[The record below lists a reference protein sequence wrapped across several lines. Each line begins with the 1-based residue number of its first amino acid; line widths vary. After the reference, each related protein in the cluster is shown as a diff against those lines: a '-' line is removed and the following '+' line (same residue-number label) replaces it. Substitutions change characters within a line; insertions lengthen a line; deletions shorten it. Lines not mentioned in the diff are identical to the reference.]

1 MFLTTLLAG
10 LSRVSPGAKVI
21 ELDPNSAG
29 AYFEI
34 FPVYAALGRED
45 GAIAA
50 FLKLETLVG
59 TNPQAIEALEDAA
72 RKSGLRGCLKKRIE
86 QLQKEPSSVSPYVIA
101 NLFAQ
106 LGDRERALRY
116 LEQAYRE
123 HRPRMMWVQARATS
137 DSLRPDPRFHSLLQR
152 MRFPQ

>member
-1 MFLTTLLAG
+1 M
-10 LSRVSPGAKVI
+10 P
-21 ELDPNSAG
+21 
-29 AYFEI
+29 
-34 FPVYAALGRED
+34 
-45 GAIAA
+45 
-50 FLKLETLVG
+50 
-59 TNPQAIEALEDAA
+59 A